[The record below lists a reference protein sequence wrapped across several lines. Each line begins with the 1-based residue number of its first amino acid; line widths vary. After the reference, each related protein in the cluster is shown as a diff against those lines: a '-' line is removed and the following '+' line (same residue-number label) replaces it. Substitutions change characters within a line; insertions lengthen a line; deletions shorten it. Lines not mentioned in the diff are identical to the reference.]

1 MAVFPPSGFSPS
13 GAQGTC
19 RDARLDGSADV
30 SARPRFQRL
39 IRPNRSIS
47 GMAAAILFASYVAM
61 MLGIGIGFWA
71 FGAWMILPFM
81 GLEVGVVAAVVYLLS
96 RHREDYELLIVDDS
110 TVRVLRR
117 RGDTET
123 RTEFQR
129 YWAQVTLDTDRD
141 GWYPTRL
148 FIRSHGRETEIA
160 EYMSDEAKRD
170 LARELTTIV
179 RSAR

>member
-1 MAVFPPSGFSPS
+1 MAVFPPSRAP
-13 GAQGTC
+13 GTC
-19 RDARLDGSADV
+19 RDARREGTAEV

-47 GMAAAILFASYVAM
+47 GLAAGILFASYVAM
-61 MLGIGIGFWA
+61 MMGIGIGFWA

-81 GLEVGVVAAVVYLLS
+81 GLEVGVVAAVVYLLA
-96 RHREDYELLIVDDS
+96 RHREDYELVIVDDS

-129 YWAQVTLDTDRD
+129 YWAQVTLDTDRN

-160 EYMSDEAKRD
+160 EYMSEEAKHD
-170 LARELTTIV
+170 LARELRTIV
-179 RSAR
+179 RCTR